1 LGLGSWKRIYENA
14 LAYELRKCGL
24 TVVQQQGIAVR
35 YDDIV
40 VGEYAVD
47 LLIEGTIIVELKAVK
62 ALDGVHAAQCINYLK
77 ATGLQLCLL
86 LNFGKPRLEIQRFAN
101 VL

>member
-1 LGLGSWKRIYENA
+1 M
-14 LAYELRKCGL
+14 
-24 TVVQQQGIAVR
+24 
-35 YDDIV
+35 
-40 VGEYAVD
+40 D

-101 VL
+101 GL